1 MGPTILLSDSAIPP
15 ELAKM
20 SSISFKRITSHTY
33 FFRPIDKLYEMP
45 TSSHRK
51 PGSTCITILSLVS
64 IAMFSGCDLGTY
76 KKRLNESHAEQTAP
90 QEPNSESTGE
100 DNDSK

>member
-1 MGPTILLSDSAIPP
+1 
-15 ELAKM
+15 
-20 SSISFKRITSHTY
+20 
-33 FFRPIDKLYEMP
+33 MP

-51 PGSTCITILSLVS
+51 PGSTCITVLSLVS

-90 QEPNSESTGE
+90 QEPEAEGTGE
-100 DNDSK
+100 GGDLK